1 MKTEFYIVWKGQR
14 TGPFSQLEIQGQLL
28 SGQIT
33 PLHVVLDN
41 EQPIDHLTW
50 LNNLQENARQQQLEN
65 ERKEIT
71 RIAQNEQLL
80 QQQLENQRLQRELE
94 EAQRRAALPPPPPP
108 PPRISR
114 NQPFEYQNNTSQ
126 AQYSTNPVV
135 GTAKS
140 RVVYVLLALFLGFFG
155 IHNFYAGYTGKAVA
169 QLLICLF
176 VGWLILPI
184 LALFIWVIVEMISVT
199 HDAKGV
205 QFT

>member
-155 IHNFYAGYTGKAVA
+155 IFGF
-169 QLLICLF
+169 F
-176 VGWLILPI
+176 VI
-184 LALFIWVIVEMISVT
+184 FV
-199 HDAKGV
+199 
-205 QFT
+205 